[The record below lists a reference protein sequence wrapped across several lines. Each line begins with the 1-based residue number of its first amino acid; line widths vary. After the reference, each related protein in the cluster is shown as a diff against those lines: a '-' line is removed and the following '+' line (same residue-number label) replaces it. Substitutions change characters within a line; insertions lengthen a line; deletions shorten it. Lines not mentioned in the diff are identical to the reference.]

1 MSIVKSKE
9 YREEQRVRLRIRIDQ
24 LINSAIETPEYSA
37 GILPID
43 DLDKVITDM
52 SFSRICVRE
61 QNLVHQIEDLN
72 DQISRLKRRGEIG
85 V

>member
-9 YREEQRVRLRIRIDQ
+9 YREEQRVRLKTRIDE

-61 QNLVHQIEDLN
+61 QNLLHQIEDLN
-72 DQISRLKRRGEIG
+72 DQISRLKRRVEIG

>member
-9 YREEQRVRLRIRIDQ
+9 YREEQRVRLKTRIDQ

-61 QNLVHQIEDLN
+61 QNLLHQIEDLN

>member
-9 YREEQRVRLRIRIDQ
+9 YREEQRVRLRTRIDQ